1 VTTVN
6 TITLTAAATV
16 VAWTPSQ
23 DRTVIV
29 PSMSSQLVRGIVST
43 TGSVLMLPN
52 KQPTEDL
59 DFNFDI
65 SSNLPFDD
73 AIDRVTCSASN
84 PAGLACV
91 GAFGAG
97 TLVTLWL
104 VGGTAGQ
111 SYLFFV
117 TVTTLQGR
125 VRYLQ
130 AMILVPGIPQ
140 LPATITVVSV
150 PQSYV
155 DSAVAAVAAT
165 ADAANATAIAAKI
178 AAANALQVTG
188 ATMTG
193 PLRPTITDGLVGTG
207 TNQATALI
215 LTAQN
220 VVISTA
226 TAAGGFRLPSASDVN
241 GILAPITVRNKDTV
255 NDATI
260 YPPVGGQIDSVGIN
274 DPIAI
279 STGGQITFLPGTT
292 AGQWWA

>member
-1 VTTVN
+1 VN

-155 DSAVAAVAAT
+155 DNAILGEALAREAS
-165 ADAANATAIAAKI
+165 DAALVAQISALAT
-178 AAANALQVTG
+178 
-188 ATMTG
+188 
-193 PLRPTITDGLVGTG
+193 
-207 TNQATALI
+207 
-215 LTAQN
+215 
-220 VVISTA
+220 
-226 TAAGGFRLPSASDVN
+226 
-241 GILAPITVRNKDTV
+241 TV
-255 NDATI
+255 N
-260 YPPVGGQIDSVGIN
+260 YQ
-274 DPIAI
+274 
-279 STGGQITFLPGTT
+279 PGLDYTNSSSLVL
-292 AGQWWA
+292 

>member
-1 VTTVN
+1 VTTAN
-6 TITLTAAATV
+6 TITLTAAATA

-43 TGSVLMLPN
+43 EGSILMLPQ
-52 KQPTEDL
+52 KQPAETL

-130 AMILVPGIPQ
+130 ATILVPGIPQ

-155 DSAVAAVAAT
+155 DNAILGEALAREAS
-165 ADAANATAIAAKI
+165 DAALVAQISALAT
-178 AAANALQVTG
+178 
-188 ATMTG
+188 
-193 PLRPTITDGLVGTG
+193 
-207 TNQATALI
+207 
-215 LTAQN
+215 
-220 VVISTA
+220 
-226 TAAGGFRLPSASDVN
+226 
-241 GILAPITVRNKDTV
+241 TV
-255 NDATI
+255 N
-260 YPPVGGQIDSVGIN
+260 YQ
-274 DPIAI
+274 
-279 STGGQITFLPGTT
+279 PGLDYTNSSSLVL
-292 AGQWWA
+292 